1 MSKIHLKTNIKAA
14 YCQGILVSDTGQF
27 QKQFSIYIE
36 VLLRCLQPWSKWE
49 VDHFPKVDWEIWLKI
64 DHQIHLDSKIYS

>member
-36 VLLRCLQPWSKWE
+36 VLLRCLQP
-49 VDHFPKVDWEIWLKI
+49 
-64 DHQIHLDSKIYS
+64 